1 MIDGYV
7 TYEQVI
13 PPAEFDPN
21 FLQKENSFQIDS
33 QPNNELQQI
42 EDDDLT
48 YQINENSFPLYWIDD
63 DIIESPQIRN
73 STSNLITSIINTG
86 KSLQGHKYKYGGVDP
101 NTGMDC
107 SAFIQ
112 YIFNKNGIKLPRTV
126 KEIEKV
132 GKSVSFENIKPG
144 DLICS
149 VGSGDS
155 GRHIQM
161 VSKIDGSNIYVLEA
175 KDRNNGIGE
184 FLFKKPRS
192 RIITIRRII
201 DINKNDPLLVNQ
213 DVQAPKRFNSK
224 KQFINTMNQAY
235 KKALINNGYNPDYS
249 EVLVAQAAFESGW
262 GNHQSGANNFSG
274 IKALKGQKGT
284 LKKTK
289 EYSPSRG
296 YYVIYDRFRDF
307 DSIDDYAN
315 YKVKLLSNSRY
326 NIFGN
331 YNPYDV
337 RGIITKLLRSGYGT
351 APVNTYTNNILK
363 IYNTVQKYI

>member
-13 PPAEFDPN
+13 PPMEFNPN
-21 FLQKENSFQIDS
+21 FFNEDFQIEDF
-33 QPNNELQQI
+33 QIEDNQIKDDLQQI
-42 EDDDLT
+42 DD
-48 YQINENSFPLYWIDD
+48 SFDEPTWIDD
-63 DIIESPQIRN
+63 EMIQSTQLESSN
-73 STSNLITSIINTG
+73 NNLIQSIINTG
-86 KSLQGHKYKYGGVDP
+86 KQLQGHKYKYGGTDP

-126 KEIEKV
+126 KQIEHV
-132 GKSVSFENIKPG
+132 GKSVAFENMKPG

-184 FLFKKPRS
+184 FLFKKPKS
-192 RIITIRRII
+192 RIITIRRVV
-201 DINKNDPLLVNQ
+201 DINKKDPLLVNQ
-213 DVQAPKRFNSK
+213 DIQAPKKFKNK
-224 KQFINTMNQAY
+224 EQFVTTLNQAY
-235 KKALINNGYNPDYS
+235 KKALIKNGFDPNYS
-249 EVLVAQAAFESGW
+249 EILVSQAAFESGW
-262 GNHQSGANNFSG
+262 GNHQSGKNNFSG
-274 IKALKGQKGT
+274 IKALKGQEGT
-284 LKKTK
+284 IRKTK
-289 EYSPSRG
+289 EYSPSKG
-296 YYVIYDRFRDF
+296 YYVIYDKFRDF
-307 DSIDDYAN
+307 NSIDDYADF
-315 YKVKLLSNSRY
+315 KVKLLSNNRY

-337 RGIITKLLRSGYGT
+337 KGIITKLLKSGYGT
-351 APVNTYTNNILK
+351 APINTYTNNILK
-363 IYNTVQKYI
+363 IYNTIQKYI